1 MKKVIFILVFSL
13 LLGGCSSAKTEVGEN
28 YKAQAAAR
36 EVFIFAGKIQSN
48 DSINLASKIAPT
60 KVSKVA
66 INVGSKVNAGD
77 PIIYLDT
84 TDLDQQVK
92 QAEAKV
98 NTAMA
103 GLSKVKSSARPED
116 IAIAEAKIS
125 SDDKALQNTESSYN
139 RVKQLYDKGYETKQ
153 NMEQIEAAL
162 TAAKNTLTSDNENLS
177 KLKNGSTQQDIV
189 TSQAAVDEAQT
200 LVDSY
205 KTQLSNG
212 VIKSPISGVVS
223 ICNIHE
229 GEIAATGANL
239 VTVVN
244 NDELY
249 IDGYVP
255 EDMLSEIKIGQAVII
270 KPSNMPEKRFKG
282 EISVIN
288 PMMNSNDK
296 NVVRVTVKDES
307 HILKTGMIA
316 QIGFSK

>member
-28 YKAQAAAR
+28 YKAQAASR
-36 EVFIFAGKIQSN
+36 EVFIFSGKIQAN
-48 DSINLASKIAPT
+48 DSTNLASKIAPT

-66 INVGSKVNAGD
+66 VDVGSKVNAGD

-98 NTAMA
+98 NTARA
-103 GLSKVKSSARPED
+103 NLSKVESAARPED
-116 IAIAEAKIS
+116 IAITEAKMA
-125 SDDKALQNTESSYN
+125 SDDKILQNAESSYN
-139 RVKQLYDKGYETKQ
+139 RVKQLYDKGYDTKQ
-153 NMEQIEAAL
+153 NIEQVEATL
-162 TAAKNTLTSDNENLS
+162 NAAKNTLTSDNENLS
-177 KLKNGSTQQDIV
+177 KLKNGSTQQEINV
-189 TSQAAVDEAQT
+189 AQAAVKEAET
-200 LVDSY
+200 FVDSY
-205 KTQLSNG
+205 KTQLGNG

-223 ICNIHE
+223 VCNIHE

-244 NDELY
+244 NDGLY

-255 EDMLSEIKIGQAVII
+255 EDILSELKIGQEVIV
-270 KPSNMPEKRFKG
+270 KVSNMPEKRFKG

-288 PMMNSNDK
+288 PIMNSNNK
-296 NVVRVTVKDES
+296 NVVRVTLKDEC
-307 HILKTGMIA
+307 HVLKQGMIA
-316 QIGFSK
+316 QIGFNK

>member
-1 MKKVIFILVFSL
+1 MKKLIFILSFSL
-13 LLGGCSSAKTEVGEN
+13 LLSGCNSVKTEVGEN
-28 YKAQAAAR
+28 YKTQAAAR

-66 INVGSKVNAGD
+66 VDVGSKVNAGD

-103 GLSKVKSSARPED
+103 GLSKVESAARPED

-177 KLKNGSTQQDIV
+177 KLKNGSTQQDIA
-189 TSQAAVDEAQT
+189 TSQAAVDEAET

-205 KTQLSNG
+205 KTQLNNG

-282 EISVIN
+282 EISFIN
-288 PMMNSNDK
+288 PMMNSSDK